1 MAVEI
6 SYTQARA
13 RLAQLLDDVT
23 QNREVVVIR
32 RQGHQDAALIAADE
46 LSSLV
51 ESAHLLRSPV
61 NARRLLDALAR
72 ALKNEGSALS
82 PEQLRQKLGLG
93 QDGG

>member
-13 RLAQLLDDVT
+13 RLAQLLDVT

-51 ESAHLLRSPV
+51 ESAYLLRSPA

-72 ALKNEGSALS
+72 ALKNEGAALS
-82 PEQLRQKLGLG
+82 PEQLRQELGLG